1 MVVYIHAKE
10 NSLIYR
16 LVNKNMQS
24 AYVDGAMAREH
35 YMKLID
41 PYVFDQV
48 DDKAMKRKFKEVLQK
63 QVPNYTNLQSFGYSS
78 EIYKEGNENN
88 LALKLLTKGTNVA
101 QLIIL
106 LTTVPQK
113 YFNHPLFVVT
123 SLSDLDPN
131 LNGDGFWMQYQR
143 LQALIHAD
151 MLDEILGGLYSDI
164 SMYEHKYNLEERDGE
179 LWAWKQ
185 PYLRW
190 TMYNSTVPA
199 NLKMN
204 SEKYAYYFNNIIAK
218 LRRGLWGTGTDT
230 NETESSD
237 KVFSPLRA
245 RYQRLFFKIELVRRL
260 LGSFK
265 AIPREVEISATE

>member
-1 MVVYIHAKE
+1 
-10 NSLIYR
+10 
-16 LVNKNMQS
+16 MQS

-48 DDKAMKRKFKEVLQK
+48 DDRAMKQKFKDVLQR
-63 QVPNYTNLQSFGYSS
+63 QIPNYTNLQSFGYPS
-78 EIYKEGNENN
+78 EIYTEGNEEN

-143 LQALIHAD
+143 LQSLIHAD
-151 MLDEILGGLYSDI
+151 MLDEMLGGLYSDI

-190 TMYNSTVPA
+190 TIINSTAPTD
-199 NLKMN
+199 LKMN
-204 SEKYAYYFNNIIAK
+204 SKGYAYFLNNIVAK
-218 LRRGLWGTGTDT
+218 LSRGLWDAGIDT

-260 LGSFK
+260 LASFK
-265 AIPREVEISATE
+265 AIPRKVAISGATA